1 MITISMTCKLSKR
14 TLFTLRKRNLKNGV
28 DETMSE
34 RKEIWN
40 LSAIRFVFPE
50 TITFFLYNNTERKC
64 KKVNENRFHLS
75 NQL

>member
-40 LSAIRFVFPE
+40 LSAIRFVFPD
-50 TITFFLYNNTERKC
+50 TITIFFYIIILKENVRKSM
-64 KKVNENRFHLS
+64 KIDFI
-75 NQL
+75 